1 VARRSGHTARPRP
14 GLPTPEALVEFLRA
28 NPGALGTRE
37 IARAFRVGA
46 AEQPALRDLLRK
58 IERTGEL
65 ARGGDRKFA
74 AGAAL
79 PEIMPVERFGSDADG
94 FPLARPLDRSGD
106 DDAPSFRLIGAAGE
120 ELGVGERALARLIR
134 RDSGAVEAEIIR
146 RLDTP
151 GNIGGST
158 EGSRIVGV
166 FRRTRDGGEV
176 TPADRRDKG
185 EYHVLGHD
193 AAGLA
198 DDELVVAEELPS
210 RRFGK
215 RVRIVER
222 LGPANAPGAIS
233 RVTIAAFDIPAE
245 FPPAALAEAAGARPF
260 HTGGRTDLRGLDL
273 VTIDGSDARDFD
285 DAVWAEADDDPAN
298 PGGWRI
304 VVAIADVGAYVTPGS
319 ALDREAARRGNSV
332 YFPDRVVPMLPEALS
347 NDLCSLV
354 PGADRPCLA
363 AHLWIDSA
371 GRKRRHRF
379 ERGVMRSAA
388 RLTYDAVQAA
398 RDGHPRRADQLPETP
413 FPLAPDR
420 LAALYGAFAALDRM
434 RRARGALVLDLPEH
448 QIVLDGDRRPIAI
461 IPRTRLDSHR
471 LIEEFMILANIAAA
485 EELESRHQACMYRV
499 HDQPDPEK
507 LAALRDFLGELGIPG
522 LALAKGQVIRPEL
535 FNRVLERA
543 AAMPE
548 AAMINELVLRAQAQA
563 VYSPNN
569 LGHFGLAL
577 ARYAHFTSPIRRY
590 ADLLVHRALIA
601 GTTPA
606 RDAGEALGAIGEHIS
621 ATERRAAAAER
632 AALDRYRATLLGGAI
647 GTVFAARITGVA
659 PFGLFVTLPESG
671 ADGLVPI
678 SSLPSDYYNHEALRH
693 RLVGRRSNR
702 VFALG
707 DAATV
712 ILVEADA
719 IGGRLLFR
727 IEDEPLAR
735 SNPVAFR
742 PRRGLYRRRR

>member
-1 VARRSGHTARPRP
+1 MARRHNNTARPRP
-14 GLPTPEALVEFLRA
+14 GLPSPEALVEFLRA
-28 NPGALGTRE
+28 NPGALGVRE

-46 AEQPALRDLLRK
+46 AEQPALRDMLRR
-58 IERTGEL
+58 IERGGELERTGN
-65 ARGGDRKFA
+65 RKFVA
-74 AGAAL
+74 GAGAAP
-79 PEIMPVERFGSDADG
+79 PEIIPIERFGSDADG
-94 FPLARPLDRSGD
+94 FPLARPVERSGD
-106 DDAPSFRLIGAAGE
+106 DEAPSFRLVGAAGE

-134 RDSGAVEAEIIR
+134 RDSGAIEADIIR
-146 RLDTP
+146 RLDTRASP
-151 GNIGGST
+151 GGST
-158 EGSRIVGV
+158 GTSRIVGV

-215 RVRIVER
+215 RVRIIEQ

-245 FPPAALAEAAGARPF
+245 FPPAALAEAVSARPF
-260 HTGGRTDLRGLDL
+260 HTAGRADLRGMDL

-285 DAVWAEADDDPAN
+285 DAVWAEPDDDPAN
-298 PGGWRI
+298 PGGWHI

-363 AHLWIDSA
+363 VHLWIDAA

-398 RDGHPRRADQLPETP
+398 RDGYPDGPPETP
-413 FPLAPDR
+413 FPLAPNR

-434 RRARGALVLDLPEH
+434 RRARGALVLDLAEH
-448 QIVLDGDRRPIAI
+448 RIVLDGDRRPIAI

-485 EELESRHQACMYRV
+485 EELEQRHQACMYRV

-522 LALAKGQVIRPEL
+522 LALAKGQVVRPEL

-543 AAMPE
+543 REMPE

-577 ARYAHFTSPIRRY
+577 TRYAHFTSPIRRY
-590 ADLLVHRALIA
+590 ADLLVHRALTL
-601 GTTPA
+601 GTTRA

-678 SSLPSDYYNHEALRH
+678 SSLPSDYYNHEAARH

-735 SNPVAFR
+735 PNPVAFR